1 MDGKNWKRAERLK
14 LCKNAA
20 EMTLFRRIL
29 FSIFNLAATFLKAL
43 PLLVDQCPFSRKQNQ
58 TFFSMFMIFFSV
70 GEELTLLSLHG
81 KTQS

>member
-1 MDGKNWKRAERLK
+1 MDGKKWKRAERLK

-20 EMTLFRRIL
+20 EMTLFRRTL
-29 FSIFNLAATFLKAL
+29 FSIFNLAATFVKAL

-58 TFFSMFMIFFSV
+58 TFSRVYDFFSV

-81 KTQS
+81 KI